1 MNRTTTIRE
10 HIINFILGFLSE
22 LSLIGIII
30 IIAICIAG
38 IIRFI

>member
-1 MNRTTTIRE
+1 MNGTTTIRE
-10 HIINFILGFLSE
+10 DIINFILGFLSE

>member
-10 HIINFILGFLSE
+10 SIINFTLGFLVE

-38 IIRFI
+38 MVRLI